1 MSTPQT
7 IDILIDLAPFAM
19 YLAVLVKLLFG
30 WRKVKAHGFNSGH
43 GAIFALLALVVTSLL
58 AANVY
63 AFAVEGKTYLSL
75 KVFQMFLVGNWLVYW
90 IVIDFLTRAPEQK
103 EASRESTD

>member
-1 MSTPQT
+1 MITSQT
-7 IDILIDLAPFAM
+7 VDTLVDLAPFAM

-30 WRKVKAHGFNSGH
+30 WRKVRRSGLNSGH
-43 GAIFALLALVVTSLL
+43 TAIFALLGLVVTCLL

-90 IVIDFLTRAPEQK
+90 IVIDFLTRSPEEGAP
-103 EASRESTD
+103 RESAE